1 MSKPPAPAGLLLL
14 ITILYANG
22 ILAATMY
29 LPSLPTIGEQL
40 SAPAD
45 VLPITLTAYFLTF
58 AGGQLLFG
66 PLSDRY
72 GRRPLLIGGLA
83 MMVVGSAAC
92 ALVDSL
98 PALLWARA
106 AQGLGAASAM
116 AIGRAI
122 VNDAYERAEAA
133 RATSVISA
141 AMALAPIV
149 APLLGGLI
157 EQFIG
162 WRANFWISGGIT
174 LAVMLVLVLRMP
186 ETYTPGL
193 SSGPLLPGILRAY
206 GFLLGS
212 RIFLTF
218 GLLNMGIFAGLHGFS
233 AAAPSV
239 LIVSMDLDPVSFGL
253 LMSFGSGGFFVGAL
267 ISSWFGTRLGL
278 RRMIDL
284 GVLCMVAGALGLAL
298 WVEVFSPSVT
308 AIVVLRT
315 LWAIGMGLALPNS
328 VVAAVGVNPAAI
340 GAGAALS
347 GFLQTMGGIMGS
359 AVNALFPAGDALSL
373 GLAFAC
379 TALFGAAVW
388 WMNRDAAAP
397 AVKAGGP
404 FTPGA

>member
-1 MSKPPAPAGLLLL
+1 MLLL
-14 ITILYANG
+14 ITILYSNG

-29 LPSLPTIGEQL
+29 LPSLPTIGDQL
-40 SAPAD
+40 SAPAEI
-45 VLPITLTAYFLTF
+45 LPITLTAYFLTF

-72 GRRPLLIGGLA
+72 GRRPLLLGGLA
-83 MMVVGSAAC
+83 VMVAGSAAC

-98 PALLWARA
+98 QGLLLARG
-106 AQGLGAASAM
+106 AQGLGASSAM

-122 VNDAYERAEAA
+122 INDSYERTQAA

-141 AMALAPIV
+141 AMAIAPIV
-149 APLLGGLI
+149 APLLGGLV
-157 EQFIG
+157 EQYIG
-162 WRANFWISGGIT
+162 WRANFWISGAVT
-174 LAVMLVLVLRMP
+174 LSVMLVLMRRMP

-193 SSGPLLPGILRAY
+193 SSGPLLAGILRAY

-239 LIVSMDLDPVSFGL
+239 LIGSMDLDPVDFGI
-253 LMSFGSGGFFVGAL
+253 LMAFGSAGFFVGAVL
-267 ISSWFGTRLGL
+267 SSWLGARLGL
-278 RRMIDL
+278 RRMVDL
-284 GVLCMVAGALGLAL
+284 GVLCMVVGAVGLAVWGGL
-298 WVEVFSPSVT
+298 FGPSVT
-308 AIVVLRT
+308 AIVILRT
-315 LWAIGMGLALPNS
+315 VWAIGMGLALPNS
-328 VVAAVGVNPAAI
+328 VVAAVGVNPAAL

-347 GFLQTMGGIMGS
+347 GFLQTIGGVMGS

-373 GLAFAC
+373 GVAFAC

-388 WMNRDAAAP
+388 WLNRDAAAP
-397 AVKAGGP
+397 AARIG
-404 FTPGA
+404 

>member
-14 ITILYANG
+14 ITILYSNG

-29 LPSLPTIGEQL
+29 LPSLPTIGDQL

-72 GRRPLLIGGLA
+72 GRRPLLLGGL
-83 MMVVGSAAC
+83 MIMVAGSTAC

-98 PALLWARA
+98 QSLLWARA

-116 AIGRAI
+116 VIGRAI
-122 VNDAYERAEAA
+122 INDAYDRTQAA

-141 AMALAPIV
+141 AMALAPIIS
-149 APLLGGLI
+149 PLLGGLI
-157 EQFIG
+157 EHYIG

-174 LAVMLVLVLRMP
+174 LSVMLMLALRMP

-193 SSGPLLPGILRAY
+193 NSGPLLSGILHAY

-218 GLLNMGIFAGLHGFS
+218 GLLNMAIFAGLHGFS
-233 AAAPSV
+233 AAAPLV
-239 LIVSMDLDPVSFGL
+239 LIGSMDLDPVSFGM
-253 LMSFGSGGFFVGAL
+253 LMAFGSAGFFIGAVV
-267 ISSWFGTRLGL
+267 SSWLGARLGL
-278 RRMIDL
+278 RRMVDL
-284 GVLCMVAGALGLAL
+284 GVICMLGGAVGLAV
-298 WVEVFSPSVT
+298 WVEVLGPSIT
-308 AIVVLRT
+308 AIVVLRMI
-315 LWAIGMGLALPNS
+315 WAIGMGLALPNS
-328 VVAAVGVNPAAI
+328 VVAAVGVNPATI

-379 TALFGAAVW
+379 TALFGAMVW

-397 AVKAGGP
+397 TLKAGERL
-404 FTPGA
+404 

>member
-40 SAPAD
+40 AAPAD
-45 VLPITLTAYFLTF
+45 ILPITLTAYFLTF

-72 GRRPLLIGGLA
+72 GRRPLLLGGLA

-98 PALLWARA
+98 PALLWSRA

-122 VNDAYERAEAA
+122 VNDVYERVEAA

-141 AMALAPIV
+141 AMAIAPIIS
-149 APLLGGLI
+149 PLIGGLI
-157 EQFIG
+157 EQYIG

-174 LAVMLVLVLRMP
+174 LAVMLVLMLRMP
-186 ETYTPGL
+186 ETHAPGA
-193 SSGPLLPGILRAY
+193 SNGPLLQGILRDY
-206 GFLLGS
+206 GILLSS

-233 AAAPSV
+233 AAAPAV
-239 LIVSMDLDPVSFGL
+239 LIVSMELDPVSFGV
-253 LMSFGSGGFFVGAL
+253 LMAFGSGGFFIGAL
-267 ISSWFGTRLGL
+267 LSSWLGARLGL
-278 RRMIDL
+278 RRMVEL
-284 GVLCMVAGALGLAL
+284 GVICMVAGAVGLAV
-298 WVEVFSPSVT
+298 WIEIFGPGIAS
-308 AIVVLRT
+308 IVMLRT

-328 VVAAVGVNPAAI
+328 VVAAVGVNPAAL

-373 GLAFAC
+373 GFAFAC
-379 TALFGAAVW
+379 TALFCAAVW

-397 AVKAGGP
+397 AVKTG
-404 FTPGA
+404 

>member
-14 ITILYANG
+14 ITILYSNG

-72 GRRPLLIGGLA
+72 GRRPLLLGGL
-83 MMVVGSAAC
+83 MIMVAGSTAC

-98 PALLWARA
+98 QGLLWSRA

-116 AIGRAI
+116 VIGRAI
-122 VNDAYERAEAA
+122 INDAYDRTQAA

-149 APLLGGLI
+149 SPLLGGLI
-157 EQFIG
+157 EHYIG

-174 LAVMLVLVLRMP
+174 LSVMLMLARRMP

-193 SSGPLLPGILRAY
+193 NSGPLLPGILRAY

-218 GLLNMGIFAGLHGFS
+218 GLLNMAIFAGLHGFS

-239 LIVSMDLDPVSFGL
+239 LIGSMDLDPVSFGL
-253 LMSFGSGGFFVGAL
+253 LMAFGSAGFFIGAVV
-267 ISSWFGTRLGL
+267 SSWLGARLGL
-278 RRMIDL
+278 RRMVDL
-284 GVLCMVAGALGLAL
+284 GVVCMLGGALGLAV
-298 WVEVFSPSVT
+298 WVEVFGPSIT
-308 AIVVLRT
+308 AIVVLRMI
-315 LWAIGMGLALPNS
+315 WAIGMGLALPNS
-328 VVAAVGVNPAAI
+328 VVAAVGVNPATI

-379 TALFGAAVW
+379 TALFGATVW

-397 AVKAGGP
+397 TLRAG
-404 FTPGA
+404 

>member
-1 MSKPPAPAGLLLL
+1 MSKPPAPASLLLL

-98 PALLWARA
+98 PGLLWARA
-106 AQGLGAASAM
+106 VQGLGAASAM

-157 EQFIG
+157 EQYIG

-174 LAVMLVLVLRMP
+174 LAVMLVLMLRMP

-298 WVEVFSPSVT
+298 WVEVFSPSIT

-373 GLAFAC
+373 GIAFAC

>member
-1 MSKPPAPAGLLLL
+1 MSRSPPPAGLLLL
-14 ITILYANG
+14 ITILYSNG

-45 VLPITLTAYFLTF
+45 ILPITLTAYFITF

-72 GRRPLLIGGLA
+72 GRRPLLLGGLA
-83 MMVVGSAAC
+83 MMVAGSAAC

-98 PALLWARA
+98 QGLLWSRA

-116 AIGRAI
+116 VIGRAI
-122 VNDAYERAEAA
+122 INDVYERMQAA

-141 AMALAPIV
+141 AMAIAPIV
-149 APLLGGLI
+149 SPLLGGLI
-157 EQFIG
+157 EQYIG

-174 LAVMLVLVLRMP
+174 LAVMLVLTRRMP

-193 SSGPLLPGILRAY
+193 SSGPLLAGILRAY

-239 LIVSMDLDPVSFGL
+239 LIGSMDLDPVNFGV
-253 LMSFGSGGFFVGAL
+253 LMAFGSAGFFIGAVM
-267 ISSWFGTRLGL
+267 SSWLGARLGL
-278 RRMIDL
+278 RRMVDL
-284 GVLCMVAGALGLAL
+284 GVLCMVGGAVGLAV
-298 WVEVFSPSVT
+298 WVALFGPSVA

-328 VVAAVGVNPAAI
+328 VVSAVGVNPAAI

-347 GFLQTMGGIMGS
+347 GFLQTMGGVMGS

-379 TALFGAAVW
+379 TALFGAVVW
-388 WMNRDAAAP
+388 GMNRNVAAP
-397 AVKAGGP
+397 AVKAD
-404 FTPGA
+404 

>member
-72 GRRPLLIGGLA
+72 GRRPLLLGGLA
-83 MMVVGSAAC
+83 MMVAGSAAC

-122 VNDAYERAEAA
+122 VNDVYRHAEAA

-149 APLLGGLI
+149 SPLLGGLI
-157 EQFIG
+157 EQYIG

-174 LAVMLVLVLRMP
+174 LAVMLVLMLRMP

-193 SSGPLLPGILRAY
+193 SSGPLLPGMLRAY
-206 GFLLGS
+206 GILLGS

-218 GLLNMGIFAGLHGFS
+218 GLLNMAIFAGLHGFS

-239 LIVSMDLDPVSFGL
+239 LIVSMDLDPVSFGV

-267 ISSWFGTRLGL
+267 ASSWLGARLGL
-278 RRMIDL
+278 RRMVDL
-284 GVLCMVAGALGLAL
+284 GVACMVAGALGLAV
-298 WVEVFSPSVT
+298 WIEAFGPSIT

-315 LWAIGMGLALPNS
+315 LWAVGMGLALPNS

-359 AVNALFPAGDALSL
+359 AVNALFPAGDAFSL
-373 GLAFAC
+373 GFAFAC
-379 TALFGAAVW
+379 TALFGAAIW
-388 WMNRDAAAP
+388 WMNRNAAAP
-397 AVKAGGP
+397 VVTAG
-404 FTPGA
+404 

>member
-14 ITILYANG
+14 ITILFANG

-45 VLPITLTAYFLTF
+45 ILPITLTAYFVTF

-72 GRRPLLIGGLA
+72 GRRPLLLGGLA
-83 MMVVGSAAC
+83 IMVAGSAAC

-98 PALLWARA
+98 QGLLWARA
-106 AQGLGAASAM
+106 AQGFGAASAM

-122 VNDAYERAEAA
+122 VNDAYERTQAA

-141 AMALAPIV
+141 ALAVAPII
-149 APLLGGLI
+149 APMLGGLI
-157 EQFIG
+157 EYYIG

-174 LAVMLVLVLRMP
+174 LAVLLVFLRRLP

-193 SSGPLLPGILRAY
+193 SSGPLLSGMLRAY

-239 LIVSMDLDPVSFGL
+239 LIGSMDLDAISFGV
-253 LMSFGSGGFFVGAL
+253 LMAFGSAGFFIGAVL
-267 ISSWFGTRLGL
+267 SSWLGTRLGL
-278 RRMIDL
+278 RRMVDF
-284 GVLCMVAGALGLAL
+284 GVFCMVGGAVGLAI
-298 WVEVFSPSVT
+298 WTEIFGPSVT
-308 AIVVLRT
+308 AIVVLRMI
-315 LWAIGMGLALPNS
+315 WAVGMGLALPNS
-328 VVAAVGVNPAAI
+328 VVAAVGVNPATI

-347 GFLQTMGGIMGS
+347 GFLQTIGGVMGS
-359 AVNALFPAGDALSL
+359 AVNALFPAGDPLSL

-379 TALFGAAVW
+379 TALFGAVVW
-388 WMNRDAAAP
+388 WINRDVAAP
-397 AVKAGGP
+397 AVKAG
-404 FTPGA
+404 

>member
-14 ITILYANG
+14 ITILYSNG

-72 GRRPLLIGGLA
+72 GRRPLLLGGL
-83 MMVVGSAAC
+83 MIMVAGSTAC

-98 PALLWARA
+98 QGLLWARA

-116 AIGRAI
+116 VIGRAI
-122 VNDAYERAEAA
+122 INDAYDRTQAA

-141 AMALAPIV
+141 AMALAPIIS
-149 APLLGGLI
+149 PLLGGLI
-157 EQFIG
+157 EHYIG

-174 LAVMLVLVLRMP
+174 LSVMLILALRMP

-193 SSGPLLPGILRAY
+193 NSGPLLSGILRAY

-218 GLLNMGIFAGLHGFS
+218 GLLNMAIFAGLHGFS
-233 AAAPSV
+233 AAAPLV
-239 LIVSMDLDPVSFGL
+239 LIGSMDLDPVSFGL
-253 LMSFGSGGFFVGAL
+253 LMAFGSAGFFIGAVV
-267 ISSWFGTRLGL
+267 SSWLGARLGL
-278 RRMIDL
+278 RRMVDL
-284 GVLCMVAGALGLAL
+284 GVICMLGGAVGLAV
-298 WVEVFSPSVT
+298 WVEVLGPSIT
-308 AIVVLRT
+308 AIVVLRMI
-315 LWAIGMGLALPNS
+315 WAIGMGLALPNS
-328 VVAAVGVNPAAI
+328 VVAAVGVNPATI

-379 TALFGAAVW
+379 TALFGATVW

-397 AVKAGGP
+397 ALKAG
-404 FTPGA
+404 